1 MHRWYLL
8 PRVMKKQTL
17 LCFSFSYWYMYLGN
31 IQATTAQVYGSSYS
45 CQVKDSFSLSSKLH
59 RKRKKKSKKK
69 KTNKIKIAFC
79 LQLQTSKN
87 MSAYSVSCLYS
98 SHMKPRK
105 STSEIK
111 TWVEAQEGTTKQQ
124 QRCLT
129 AWDNAPVEMMN
140 LSNTGL
146 GYLHVAFPMLFMEN

>member
-17 LCFSFSYWYMYLGN
+17 VCFSFSYWYMYLGN
-31 IQATTAQVYGSSYS
+31 VQATTAQVYGSSYS
-45 CQVKDSFSLSSKLH
+45 CQVENSFSLSSKLH
-59 RKRKKKSKKK
+59 RKRKKSK
-69 KTNKIKIAFC
+69 NKIKIAFC
-79 LQLQTSKN
+79 LQLQASKN

-98 SHMKPRK
+98 SHTKPRK

-129 AWDNAPVEMMN
+129 AWDNAPAEMMN
-140 LSNTGL
+140 LSNTCL
-146 GYLHVAFPMLFMEN
+146 GYLHVAFPILFMEN